1 MAFVCLLTKAADE
14 RELPLIQNVQA
25 YESMSLNGEWNY
37 IVDVQEEGYY
47 DYRMNPTR
55 WGFFQNAKP
64 QRPEDLI
71 EYDFDKSPTMRI
83 PSDWNTQDEKLF
95 FYEGTVWFKKSFQ
108 AVPTK
113 DYRTLLYFGAVN
125 YDCHVYVNTRH
136 VGHHIG
142 GFTAYNYDISD
153 GLKVDNKRHAEDVPT
168 QIFDWWNY
176 GGITRDV
183 KLVKVAPVYMEDY
196 SLQLQKADAKAK
208 TREISFSARLNKAE
222 AGHKVVVS
230 IPELKLEQQLTTDGK
245 HGHVLN
251 GLADWVYEEEFAL
264 TSAFCW
270 SPDSRR
276 LAYYRFDESRVK
288 LFNMTTFEGML
299 YPNNATFKYPK
310 CGEQNSVVSIHVYDL
325 QTASTVQMDVGD
337 NDDQYISRIK
347 WTTNP
352 AQLCMVR
359 LNRLQNK
366 VDILLADATSG
377 ASKTLYTESNRYY
390 ISATTDTYPL
400 FTPDG
405 KNFVITS
412 EKDGYNHLYLFD
424 MQGKQVRQLTTGTD
438 EVVGVYGHDG
448 EGKTLYYRAHD
459 GAPSQTAVC
468 AVTLKN
474 AQVRR
479 LSEQKGTN
487 TANFSST
494 YRYYALYHSSSTSPL
509 TVTLHNH
516 KSKVIRVMEDNQAL
530 RQRLKGY
537 ELPTKEFVSFK
548 IDNDVELN
556 GYILKPFDFDPSK
569 KYPVLMY
576 QYSGPGSITA
586 LNRFEVAWNDYIASL
601 GYLVVCVD
609 GRGTG
614 GRGEQFKKITYG
626 QLGLHESDDQIATAR
641 YLQTLP
647 YVDAQRIGI
656 WGWSYGGY
664 MSSLCLFK
672 GADVFRMAIAVAPVT
687 NWRYYDSVYTER
699 YMGLPQDNPSGY
711 DDNSPINHVDKL
723 QGKLLIVHG
732 TADDNVHYQNA
743 LAMVDRLIAANK
755 QFSFFTYPDKNH
767 FIRGGNTSH
776 HLYTM
781 LTNYVRENL

>member
-1 MAFVCLLTKAADE
+1 MVCLAISANGQRVKLSLDDITKRGTFRAKSVYGLSSMNDGEHYSAYNAEGQIARFAYTTGQQQEVLFSPAEFASTTPDLKKLGAYALSPNEQLMLLSTNVNYIYRHSFTADNYIYNLKNKQLKRLSNGGAQISATFSPDGKKIAFVRDNNLFIIDL
-14 RELPLIQNVQA
+14 
-25 YESMSLNGEWNY
+25 ESGN
-37 IVDVQEEGYY
+37 
-47 DYRMNPTR
+47 
-55 WGFFQNAKP
+55 
-64 QRPEDLI
+64 
-71 EYDFDKSPTMRI
+71 
-83 PSDWNTQDEKLF
+83 
-95 FYEGTVWFKKSFQ
+95 
-108 AVPTK
+108 
-113 DYRTLLYFGAVN
+113 
-125 YDCHVYVNTRH
+125 
-136 VGHHIG
+136 
-142 GFTAYNYDISD
+142 
-153 GLKVDNKRHAEDVPT
+153 
-168 QIFDWWNY
+168 
-176 GGITRDV
+176 
-183 KLVKVAPVYMEDY
+183 
-196 SLQLQKADAKAK
+196 
-208 TREISFSARLNKAE
+208 
-222 AGHKVVVS
+222 
-230 IPELKLEQQLTTDGK
+230 EQQLTTDGK

-299 YPNNATFKYPK
+299 YPSNATFKYPK

-366 VDILLADATSG
+366 VDILLADANSG
-377 ASKTLYTESNRYY
+377 VSKTLYTESNRYY

-438 EVVGVYGHDG
+438 EVVGVYGLDG

-548 IDNDVELN
+548 IDNDIELN

-711 DDNSPINHVDKL
+711 DDNSPINHVEKL